1 MRMVLAGSGMPWLAG
16 FGSGWMS
23 RLPAQLE
30 EPSKIL
36 KVSLIVPGQFLD
48 KPALFLEDVFRVL

>member
-1 MRMVLAGSGMPWLAG
+1 MRMALAGSGRLWLAG

-36 KVSLIVPGQFLD
+36 KISLMIPEQFLD